1 MKPLL
6 ASALLLLAA
15 SPAVLAAGDAAA
27 GKTAFN
33 AHCAACHGADA
44 KGQTPMAKAFQAD
57 LDLTGKSVQA
67 LKDPGLADIIKN
79 GKGKMPKPP
88 GVTDDDVPNLIAY
101 VRTLAAK

>member
-15 SPAVLAAGDAAA
+15 SPAAMAAGDAAA

-57 LDLTGKSVQA
+57 LDLTGKDVQA
-67 LKDPGLADIIKN
+67 LKDPALADIIKN

-88 GVTDDDVPNLIAY
+88 GVTDADVPNLIAY